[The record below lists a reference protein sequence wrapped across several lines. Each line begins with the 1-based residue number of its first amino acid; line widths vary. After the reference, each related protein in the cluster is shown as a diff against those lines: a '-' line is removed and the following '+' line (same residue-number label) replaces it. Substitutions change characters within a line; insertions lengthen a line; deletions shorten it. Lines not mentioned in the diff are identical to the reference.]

1 MVDFSNKHLTTIEE
15 FLEDSIKNNPSLN
28 SADLDPKEIVFQLA
42 EEVRLKQFRWT
53 DNMICIPNVIRIL
66 LLEEKADK
74 IEELEMLFS
83 SPTFVNSFA
92 GYVEENDYRLLM
104 PERVEVEL
112 RSKGSSSMMYC
123 AGRSVLTL
131 DWPLPEEAETVD
143 IVIDEV
149 KKQILQVQER
159 KPQIPL
165 IGRLMALNADVYRNN
180 FFVTTEITYMGRL
193 RVVRDERDR
202 FLRRNDF
209 VFAQL
214 EDNQAISNSVSRR
227 HAKIEFHQNS
237 FYLVDQGSANCT
249 AVERA
254 QDGAPIAIPV
264 TGTRGAELKD
274 GDIILLGS
282 ARIRFNIVDQ
292 IDMTNFAK
300 QKYQAQVAEKRER
313 STPMATLKV
322 PAIEK
327 K

>member
-42 EEVRLKQFRWT
+42 EEVRLRQFRWT